1 MNMEI
6 RSVKENSD
14 GSADYVFD
22 MSDEEKDMLL
32 RLGIIT
38 AIKNGIKEGKKY
50 AAAQDSVSTGSTVV
64 QDNPNQEAAQG

>member
-1 MNMEI
+1 MEI
-6 RSVKENSD
+6 RSVKENAD

-38 AIKNGIKEGKKY
+38 AIKNGIEEGKKY
-50 AAAQDSVSTGSTVV
+50 ASMQDGVSTERTVV
-64 QDNPNQEAAQG
+64 QDDTNQETTKG